1 MSLLGV
7 KRTFIY
13 NAAASSPEHPK
24 VVLKKPIIACPAFS
38 LSAVGH
44 ALKRQ
49 LRLCESNYVIVLSFV
64 SKTQV
69 F

>member
-1 MSLLGV
+1 MYSMP
-7 KRTFIY
+7 
-13 NAAASSPEHPK
+13 AASSPEHPK

-38 LSAVGH
+38 LSGH
-44 ALKRQ
+44 ATEENNFGFAKV
-49 LRLCESNYVIVLSFV
+49 NYVIVLSFV